1 MLTNR
6 ALPALIRSG
15 YRLYETVPTRLLVAE
30 QERDQLRRDGHDA
43 VLLIA
48 EPAVAPEPLYF
59 VYWRPGWSA
68 SRRQRSAVSRQKTTA
83 DR

>member
-68 SRRQRSAVSRQKTTA
+68 SSRKLSAVSRQKATA